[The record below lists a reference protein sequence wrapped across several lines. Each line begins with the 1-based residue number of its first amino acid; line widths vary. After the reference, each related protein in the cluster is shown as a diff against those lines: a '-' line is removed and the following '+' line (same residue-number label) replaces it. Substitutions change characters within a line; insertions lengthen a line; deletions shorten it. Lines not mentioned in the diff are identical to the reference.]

1 MSKLGIERA
10 KKINKSKLR
19 REAYDETTKALMLKE
34 LAGQKVNELDKRH
47 KHDWD
52 GMLQTYLSEE
62 QPEISVVGFLTKVKG
77 WEKKQATAKHTKI
90 KTYGWRQMKDEI
102 RSQERKIL
110 EAKTMRDGLSV
121 IENQQVDWIKAKARL
136 AKNTTA
142 IINAISY
149 GFENRNIEANEILA
163 KSKHLSILVRM
174 VDDTFRDTNKY
185 LADIAKEQSAKDEDS
200 TDVEFNLG

>member
-1 MSKLGIERA
+1 
-10 KKINKSKLR
+10 
-19 REAYDETTKALMLKE
+19 
-34 LAGQKVNELDKRH
+34 
-47 KHDWD
+47 
-52 GMLQTYLSEE
+52 
-62 QPEISVVGFLTKVKG
+62 
-77 WEKKQATAKHTKI
+77 
-90 KTYGWRQMKDEI
+90 MKDEI
-102 RSQERKIL
+102 RGQERKIL

-185 LADIAKEQSAKDEDS
+185 LADIAKEQSAKDEDT

>member
-1 MSKLGIERA
+1 MSKLGTERA

-34 LAGQKVNELDKRH
+34 LAGQRVNELDKRH

-121 IENQQVDWIKAKARL
+121 IENQQVEWLKTKARL
-136 AKNTTA
+136 SKNISA
-142 IINAISY
+142 IVNGISY
-149 GFENRNIEANEILA
+149 NIENRNISADDLLKRA
-163 KSKHLSILVRM
+163 KPISLYVKM
-174 VDDTFRDTNKY
+174 VDETFNNTNKY
-185 LADIAKEQSAKDEDS
+185 LAEIAKEQQAKDEEAD
-200 TDVEFNLG
+200 DVEFNLG

>member
-102 RSQERKIL
+102 RGQERKIL

-185 LADIAKEQSAKDEDS
+185 LADIAKEQSAKDEDT